1 MTPNGIQE
9 RRVAVV
15 TGAGSGI
22 GAAIAELLRGRGWA
36 VASISREPAPD
47 NDLWLIADVA
57 DEAAVSDAIAQ
68 VYRTLGRIDAAVVCA
83 GHYEEIPALEIDQP
97 TWERMLRVHVGGLAH
112 VCRAVLPAMRRQGS
126 GRIVGI
132 ASERAIGGGQ
142 NDAHYAAAKAAALSL
157 LRSIAVEVAGD
168 GIVVNAVA
176 PGPCDTPLL
185 PADSW
190 ERAEEF
196 VRNLPAGRIAL
207 PGEVAEMV
215 AALLEEDLHLCGEV
229 LSVNSGTVI

>member
-1 MTPNGIQE
+1 MSAP
-9 RRVAVV
+9 VAVV

-22 GAAIAELLRGRGWA
+22 GAAVAVRLAECGWT

-47 NDLWLIADVA
+47 TDMWLTADVA
-57 DEAAVSDAIAQ
+57 DEQAVVGAVAQ
-68 VYRTLGRIDAAVVCA
+68 IEATFGQIDAAVICA
-83 GHYEEIPALEIDQP
+83 GHYEEIPALDIDPASWQ
-97 TWERMLRVHVGGLAH
+97 RMLRVHVGGLAH
-112 VCRAVLPAMRRQGS
+112 VCRAVLPQMRSRKQ

-132 ASERAIGGGQ
+132 ASERAIGGGS
-142 NDAHYAAAKAAALSL
+142 NDAHYAAAKGAALSL
-157 LRSIAVEVAGD
+157 LRSVAAEVAAD
-168 GIVVNAVA
+168 GVIVNAVA

-196 VRNLPAGRIAL
+196 LETLPARRIAT
-207 PGEVAEMV
+207 PAEVAELV
-215 AALLEEDLHLCGEV
+215 RALLEEDLFLCGEV

>member
-1 MTPNGIQE
+1 MSAP
-9 RRVAVV
+9 VAVV

-22 GAAIAELLRGRGWA
+22 GAAIAARLAECGWT

-47 NDLWLIADVA
+47 TDMWRTADVA
-57 DEAAVSDAIAQ
+57 DEQAVIDAVAQ
-68 VYRTLGRIDAAVVCA
+68 IEATLGQIDAAVICA
-83 GHYEEIPALEIDQP
+83 GHYEEIPALDIDPESWQ
-97 TWERMLRVHVGGLAH
+97 RMLRVHVGGLAH
-112 VCRAVLPAMRRQGS
+112 VCRAVLPQMRRRTQ

-132 ASERAIGGGQ
+132 ASERAIGGGS
-142 NDAHYAAAKAAALSL
+142 NDAHYAAAKGAALSL
-157 LRSIAVEVAGD
+157 LRSVAAEVAED
-168 GIVVNAVA
+168 GVIVNAVA

-196 VRNLPAGRIAL
+196 LESLPARRIAT
-207 PGEVAEMV
+207 PVEVAELV
-215 AALLEEDLHLCGEV
+215 RALLEDDLFLCGEV

>member
-1 MTPNGIQE
+1 MSDTHTGKPT
-9 RRVAVV
+9 VV
-15 TGAGSGI
+15 ITGAGSGI
-22 GAAIAELLRGRGWA
+22 GAAVAALLRERGWA

-57 DEAAVSDAIAQ
+57 DEREVTDAVATVRD
-68 VYRTLGRIDAAVVCA
+68 TLGHIDAAVICA
-83 GHYEEIPALEIDQP
+83 GHYQETPALDIDQP
-97 TWERMLRVHVGGLAH
+97 SWERMLRVHVGGLAH
-112 VCRAVLPAMRRQGS
+112 VCRAVLPDMRSQGR

-132 ASERAIGGGQ
+132 ASERAIGGGS
-142 NDAHYAAAKAAALSL
+142 NDAHYASAKAAALSL

-168 GIVVNAVA
+168 GIAVNAVA

-185 PADSW
+185 PPDSW

-196 VRNLPAGRIAL
+196 VQTLPAGRIAL
-207 PGEVAEMV
+207 PTEVAEMV
-215 AALLEEDLHLCGEV
+215 CALLEEDMNLCGEV

>member
-1 MTPNGIQE
+1 MTE
-9 RRVAVV
+9 RVVVV

-22 GAAIAELLRGRGWA
+22 GAEIAQLLQAGGWK
-36 VASISREPAPD
+36 VASISREPVPAMD
-47 NDLWLIADVA
+47 KWLIADVA
-57 DEAAVSDAIAQ
+57 SEREVSDAIAEIEEAF
-68 VYRTLGRIDAAVVCA
+68 GHIDAAVVCA
-83 GHYEEIPALEIDQP
+83 GHYEEIAALDISQP

-112 VCRAVLPAMRRQGS
+112 VCRAVLPQMRRRRS

-132 ASERAIGGGQ
+132 ASERAIGGGS
-142 NDAHYAAAKAAALSL
+142 NDAHYAAAKGAALSL

-185 PADSW
+185 PPDSW
-190 ERAEEF
+190 ERADEF
-196 VRNLPAGRIAL
+196 TAGLPARRIAQ
-207 PGEVAEMV
+207 PREVAELV
-215 AALLEEDLHLCGEV
+215 RALLEEDLFLCGEV